1 MKFSFALVALLGLT
15 SAIRLQADPAAA
27 DPKAVDEK
35 AAADA
40 AKEEKKAD
48 PANPGK
54 AVVDAAL
61 KTEDQKS

>member
-1 MKFSFALVALLGLT
+1 MKFSFAIVALLGLT
-15 SAIRLQADPAAA
+15 SAIRIQADPKA

-35 AAADA
+35 AATDA
-40 AKEEKKAD
+40 AKEVKKED

-61 KTEDQKS
+61 KTEDEKS